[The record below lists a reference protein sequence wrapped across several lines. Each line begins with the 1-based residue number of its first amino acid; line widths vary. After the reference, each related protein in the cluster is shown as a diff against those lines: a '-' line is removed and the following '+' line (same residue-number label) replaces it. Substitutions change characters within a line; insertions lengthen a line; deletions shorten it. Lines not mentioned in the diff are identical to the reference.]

1 MNNEIIEQY
10 AKKVGELSVLADK
23 IINNEWSTTE
33 ERYGWPKQ
41 YAALRKE
48 VEEDSI
54 YVLHHAET
62 GSEAWNLAEAVLEE
76 KEVA

>member
-41 YAALRKE
+41 YEALRKE
-48 VEEDSI
+48 VEEDSF
-54 YVLHHAET
+54 YVLSHAER

>member
-1 MNNEIIEQY
+1 MKNEIIENY
-10 AKKVGELSVLADK
+10 ANKVGKLTALAEK
-23 IINNEWSTTE
+23 IINDEWSTTE
-33 ERYGWPKQ
+33 ERYGWPEQ

-62 GSEAWNLAEAVLEE
+62 GSEVWNLAEAILEE
-76 KEVA
+76 KEVL